1 MLSRSHETR
10 DTPAAAG
17 GGRATNMAIT
27 KRILTACCIGVLFF
41 QAGMVGLAADLRLVE
56 AVAKKD
62 MEGARSLLGGNP
74 DVNAAQPDGA
84 TALHWAAHW
93 DDLEMA
99 GQLLQAGADVNAAND
114 YGATPLSLSCTNG
127 NARMVERLLASGA
140 NPNSILP
147 SGETALMRCAHTGNA
162 EAVRPLLARG
172 ADVNAKDSEKGQTA
186 LMWAVA
192 QKHAAAVQV
201 LLEGGADLNA
211 RSNGGFTA
219 LLFAARVGDVASA
232 RVLLA
237 AGADPNEATP
247 DGMPAL
253 VLASASGRED
263 MGIFLLE
270 NGADPNAA
278 DSNGAMALH
287 YALIKGITALNG
299 VRYANYVAHW
309 FRPSL
314 TNLVRALISHG
325 ADPNVRF
332 VKPPRIGGSAEEA
345 IIGATPFLLAAAS
358 PDPTVMRILHE
369 GGADPLIATEG
380 GLTPLMVAGGTA
392 RGQDF
397 DEDEKRLALESV
409 QLAVDLGADINATNE
424 SGLTALHGAAVNG
437 ADDVV
442 RFLLERGAD
451 INAKDKYQQ
460 TPLSIASGRL
470 LPWIPYGDEL
480 GEIIQPTT
488 AELLLELGASP
499 LDTPGYFTPVAEES
513 EAFRF
518 NRSLRYQRE
527 GSAPNPPQQPQ

>member
-1 MLSRSHETR
+1 MPIS
-10 DTPAAAG
+10 
-17 GGRATNMAIT
+17 

-41 QAGMVGLAADLRLVE
+41 QSGMFCLAADLQLVE

-62 MEGARSLLGGNP
+62 MEGARSLLRENP
-74 DVNAAQPDGA
+74 DVNAAQSDGA

-93 DDLEMA
+93 DDLEIA
-99 GQLLQAGADVNAAND
+99 EQLIQAEANVNAAND
-114 YGATPLSLSCTNG
+114 YGATPLSLACTNG
-127 NARMVERLLASGA
+127 SARMVERLLAAGA
-140 NPNSILP
+140 NPNSTLP
-147 SGETALMRCAHTGNA
+147 SGETALMRCARTGNA

-172 ADVNAKDSEKGQTA
+172 ADVNAKDPEKGQTA

-192 QKHAAAVQV
+192 QKHAAAAQA
-201 LLEGGADLNA
+201 LLEGGADVNA

-237 AGADPNEATP
+237 AGADPNQATP

-253 VLASASGRED
+253 VLASASGQED
-263 MGIFLLE
+263 VGIFLLE

-278 DSNGAMALH
+278 DNSGATALH

-314 TNLVRALISHG
+314 TNLVRTLVSHG
-325 ADPNVRF
+325 ADPNVRI
-332 VKPPRIGGSAEEA
+332 VQPPRVGGSGEEA
-345 IIGATPFLLAAAS
+345 LIGATPFLLAAAS

-380 GLTPLMVAGGTA
+380 GLTSLMVAAGTA

-409 QLAVDLGADINATNE
+409 QLAADLGADINATNE

-437 ADDVV
+437 ADGVV

-460 TPLSIASGRL
+460 TPLSIASGML

-488 AELLLELGASP
+488 AELLLELGATP
-499 LDTPGYFTPVAEES
+499 LDTPGYFTPVEE
-513 EAFRF
+513 ETDAFRF
-518 NRSLRYQRE
+518 NRSLRYQTE
-527 GSAPNPPQQPQ
+527 DSNPTPPQQPQ